1 MMGGTI
7 DVDSKP
13 GVGSTFRFEL
23 PAKVEPRAETVRSA
37 DAAPAG
43 APPAAPPPGKSVVLV
58 IDDDPIARDV
68 MTRLLTK
75 EGFEAVT
82 AANGKEGLELARQLR
97 PDVITLDVIMPDMD
111 GWAVLSALKGSEDI
125 ADVPVVMVTMTDD
138 RHMGY
143 VLGASNYLTKPIDP
157 ARLAGVVNRHV
168 SPGATV
174 VIVDDDPLAR
184 QVTGRLLRK
193 TGWKVIEAANGRIA
207 LQRIAEH
214 TPDLIIV
221 DLMMPEMDG
230 FDLVDALRR
239 DATTQATPIVV
250 VTAKDITDTDR
261 QRLNGSVNQVLQKSA
276 HRREELLAAV
286 RRQVRACVQLKTVA

>member
-1 MMGGTI
+1 
-7 DVDSKP
+7 
-13 GVGSTFRFEL
+13 
-23 PAKVEPRAETVRSA
+23 
-37 DAAPAG
+37 
-43 APPAAPPPGKSVVLV
+43 VLV

-143 VLGASNYLTKPIDP
+143 VLGASDYLTKPIDP